1 MQAAELERL
10 IEQFPDCSLVAYA
23 DIGTGITLVSAGQ
36 SDIPRE
42 ALDELCAEAA
52 LTLGKSGVPSMGA
65 TPCPVAIKALE
76 KTVFVYVRATDE
88 PDDALLCMCQPDI
101 DLEGFLT
108 AARAT
113 IDGSK

>member
-1 MQAAELERL
+1 MQAAQLERL
-10 IEQFPDCSLVAYA
+10 IEQYPDCSLVAYA

-52 LTLGKSGVPSMGA
+52 LTLGKSDIPSMGA
-65 TPCPVAIKALE
+65 APCPVAIKALE
-76 KTVFVYVRATDE
+76 KAVFVYVRATDE

-101 DLEGFLT
+101 DLDGFLT

-113 IDGSK
+113 IDGNE